1 MCVLSLCT
9 TVVNNTAHNSSDTL
23 PSYHNHNQT
32 TSNDVKGMHCQDVI
46 CDSLVHILSA
56 KSAAAAAAMVWV
68 GVDTKEVDVDLLQVV
83 NTAELV
89 ELVMN
94 LVVDERF
101 VVVGRVVAHD
111 VVHWQVIIQTAF
123 THIKTVLAG
132 WPESRREKIPWV
144 FQAYVEP

>member
-1 MCVLSLCT
+1 M
-9 TVVNNTAHNSSDTL
+9 
-23 PSYHNHNQT
+23 
-32 TSNDVKGMHCQDVI
+32 
-46 CDSLVHILSA
+46 
-56 KSAAAAAAMVWV
+56 

-111 VVHWQVIIQTAF
+111 VVH
-123 THIKTVLAG
+123 
-132 WPESRREKIPWV
+132 
-144 FQAYVEP
+144 